1 MFSGAQFQV
10 RDDSRLTISCKIDY
24 QFQVQSMGKWVRYL
38 GSWEGDPEP
47 RRRLAQVTAEL

>member
-47 RRRLAQVTAEL
+47 RRRLAQVAAEL